1 MSVNARAAVR
11 TGLFY
16 FQGNTGF
23 IKSKTSVQV
32 GEKFDFPC
40 KNDYVSL
47 IKPFHCLYNCILT
60 KNKLYN
66 TRRSLE
72 ALEVLN
78 VRSFTTTVPCVSG
91 RCNLVVLFKVKRFLR
106 LYLLINLNE
115 FITLT

>member
-1 MSVNARAAVR
+1 MTVNARVAVR

-47 IKPFHCLYNCILT
+47 NLSTDYI
-60 KNKLYN
+60 
-66 TRRSLE
+66 
-72 ALEVLN
+72 
-78 VRSFTTTVPCVSG
+78 TV
-91 RCNLVVLFKVKRFLR
+91 
-106 LYLLINLNE
+106 Y
-115 FITLT
+115 